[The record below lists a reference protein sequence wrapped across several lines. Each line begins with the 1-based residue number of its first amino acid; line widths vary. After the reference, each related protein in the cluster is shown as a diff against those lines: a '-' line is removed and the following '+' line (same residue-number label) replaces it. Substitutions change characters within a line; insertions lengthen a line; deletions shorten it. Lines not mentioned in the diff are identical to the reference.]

1 MVKKSYKLQVKRK
14 GKATIRVRV
23 PPPTSGSQ
31 ILHLR
36 ICPELLKSCICDPEN
51 LGGGQ
56 TPSWAGLITLLGDTK
71 LRKKTGGHLLSLT
84 FLIFC
89 LSMSCPITYPC
100 LLPVGNLTW
109 VNKTWTLARQ
119 PASKGAIIKAS
130 YRKKVAP
137 FSSTINF
144 LFTLGKVKTY
154 PCVVQFFFK
163 RQGQGMSNNISMS
176 PSSRK
181 SHMGKQDLNFNKAT
195 CQQKGQILR
204 KEYISYLVCYSL
216 S

>member
-89 LSMSCPITYPC
+89 LALACLTTYPC
-100 LLPVGNLTW
+100 FLIVVKKSYKLQVMSYW
-109 VNKTWTLARQ
+109 KTRLDWRLSI
-119 PASKGAIIKAS
+119 AS
-130 YRKKVAP
+130 
-137 FSSTINF
+137 
-144 LFTLGKVKTY
+144 
-154 PCVVQFFFK
+154 
-163 RQGQGMSNNISMS
+163 
-176 PSSRK
+176 
-181 SHMGKQDLNFNKAT
+181 
-195 CQQKGQILR
+195 
-204 KEYISYLVCYSL
+204 
-216 S
+216 